1 MSLRAVSGSSTISAI
16 LDRMNAAAAAFA
28 SGFVAMS
35 QNVPNM
41 NRKPLPLS
49 QFSWNTRRR
58 SSSET
63 LIASTPLS
71 SNPKATTELRHLVP
85 DRVEVLLG
93 PVDLGLV
100 HRPVARTARS
110 TAASAGRR

>member
-1 MSLRAVSGSSTISAI
+1 MSFRAVSGSSTISAI
-16 LDRMNAAAAAFA
+16 LEWMNAAAAAFA
-28 SGFVAMS
+28 SGLVAMS

-41 NRKPLPLS
+41 NRNPLPLS

-71 SNPKATTELRHLVP
+71 WNPKATTELRTWSQIASKSSLVS
-85 DRVEVLLG
+85 
-93 PVDLGLV
+93 VDLGLV
-100 HRPVARTARS
+100 HRPVP
-110 TAASAGRR
+110 GRHAVLR